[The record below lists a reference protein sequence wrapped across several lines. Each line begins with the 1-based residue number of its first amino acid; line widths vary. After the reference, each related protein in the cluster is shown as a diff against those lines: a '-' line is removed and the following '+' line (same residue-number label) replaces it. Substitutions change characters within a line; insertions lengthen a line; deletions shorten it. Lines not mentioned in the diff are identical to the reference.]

1 MHETDFEAWLRAA
14 LGEIPGLALDLG
26 PLAAIGPTAW
36 ASPGVTGP
44 LPIVPAFREE
54 TGDYALAGQWGRG
67 GASEALYVVERHGP
81 HRAFLRLPWPGGPYG
96 DAARDR
102 ERIGE
107 ALLAWTAF
115 RRTARERLAGS
126 EVVSNMQSDRA
137 TLEWPDGRTEE
148 LLGPTPLDPD
158 RAPFWA
164 ALVHAVGG

>member
-1 MHETDFEAWLRAA
+1 MHETDFEAFLRA
-14 LGEIPGLALDLG
+14 EMPGLTLDLG
-26 PLAAIGPTAW
+26 PLVAIGPAAW

-67 GASEALYVVERHGP
+67 GASEALYVVERRGP

-102 ERIGE
+102 ERVRE
-107 ALLAWTAF
+107 ALLSWARF
-115 RRTARERLAGS
+115 RGAAPRHLTGS

-137 TLEWPDGRTEE
+137 TLEWPDGRVEE
-148 LLGPTPLDPD
+148 LLGPTPLHPD
-158 RAPFWA
+158 RAPFWD
-164 ALVHAVGG
+164 ALLRAIGA